1 MPSLWADSLDE
12 HRALVLDRLLNAY
25 EDVRKDVGV
34 DGVTLAAVTRQA
46 GLARSAVYNYVG
58 DKHGLILAH
67 AERVMGRA
75 VARLRTAVAQA
86 PTPEDKLV
94 AYVRLT
100 LQLQNSETGAG
111 DDLMSL
117 LTPEEQ
123 QQLMAMLAPIR
134 KVLEELVVEGVSVGV
149 FDGDAQDLVAV
160 VWATLGGFRMP
171 VAAGHIAAD
180 HAAEIVSAVLLRGLT
195 GGHVRGA

>member
-75 VARLRTAVAQA
+75 VAHLRTAVAQA
-86 PTPEDKLV
+86 PTPEEKLV
-94 AYVRLT
+94 AYVGLT

-111 DDLMSL
+111 DDLMPL
-117 LTPEEQ
+117 LTPKEQ

-180 HAAEIVSAVLLRGLT
+180 HAAEIASAVLLRGLT

>member
-1 MPSLWADSLDE
+1 MWADSLDE

-25 EDVRKDVGV
+25 EEVRKDVGV

-46 GLARSAVYNYVG
+46 GLARSAVYNYVE

-67 AERVMGRA
+67 AERVMERA
-75 VARLRTAVAQA
+75 VARLRTAVEEA
-86 PTPEDKLV
+86 PTPQDKLT

-100 LQLQNSETGAG
+100 MQIQDTETGAG
-111 DDLMSL
+111 DDLMPL

-134 KVLEELVVEGVSVGV
+134 QVLEVLVAEGVSEGV
-149 FDGDAQDLVAV
+149 FDGDPQDLVAV

-171 VAAGHIAAD
+171 VAAGHIDAD
-180 HAAEIVSAVLLRGLT
+180 HAADIASAVLLRGLS
-195 GGHVRGA
+195 GGDVRGT